1 MAPKLAIIGDPSRAD
16 NFLAHRIATELK
28 RAVRRE
34 QQGRQTSI
42 VDLAPFALG
51 SFSTWEALVRM
62 PILRVQSNFPVTC
75 TVMHSLQEQ
84 AIQIIGMTCLEEQM
98 DTHLSPEE
106 LRQAAEVRSLMIIEL
121 QHLPVFIENKFA
133 GMGTATTNRDS
144 SGPRNPELG
153 PGHPSVTLR
162 QWPTILMRSGWGTCP
177 TWYNLTD

>member
-75 TVMHSLQEQ
+75 TVMHSLQAQ

-98 DTHLSPEE
+98 DTYLSPEE

-121 QHLPVFIENKFA
+121 QHLPVFIENKFDLI
-133 GMGTATTNRDS
+133 TA
-144 SGPRNPELG
+144 E
-153 PGHPSVTLR
+153 LR
-162 QWPTILMRSGWGTCP
+162 QVVTRYLNAIAETLWS
-177 TWYNLTD
+177 